1 MMDMIDKLEII
12 PNRTCILL
20 EDVSP
25 QRTSYKATI
34 TGPGTYFQGV
44 QFPDHIF
51 KRLVQH
57 EMFKRREGSYNEF
70 YFECNVQSEVPR
82 TIIRDKN
89 HPITPI
95 DINPLRDMVHK
106 LVEYIE
112 ENILDVELVN
122 HMICT
127 NCGFD
132 GFDML
137 DIYTTKGQAC
147 NVIKDQQ
154 VQLKVC
160 QKCGTTT
167 IQ

>member
-1 MMDMIDKLEII
+1 MDIIDKLEII
-12 PNRTCILL
+12 PNRKCILL
-20 EDVSP
+20 EEVSP

-44 QFPDHIF
+44 QFPDKVF
-51 KRLVQH
+51 KRLIQH
-57 EMFKRREGSYNEF
+57 EMFRRREGSYNEF
-70 YFECNVQSEVPR
+70 YFECSAQAEVAHSMLGM
-82 TIIRDKN
+82 KN
-89 HPITPI
+89 KELTPI

-112 ENILDVELVN
+112 ENILDVEQVN
-122 HMICT
+122 YHKCK

-137 DIYTTKGQAC
+137 EVYTTKGQAC
-147 NVIKDQQ
+147 NVIKEQQ

-160 QKCGTTT
+160 QKCGDTT